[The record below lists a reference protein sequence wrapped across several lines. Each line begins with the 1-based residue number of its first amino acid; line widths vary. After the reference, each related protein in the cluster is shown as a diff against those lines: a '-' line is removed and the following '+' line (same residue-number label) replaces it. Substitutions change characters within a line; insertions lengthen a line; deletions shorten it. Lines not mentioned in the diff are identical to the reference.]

1 MFKKL
6 CFSFVFL
13 LLFPAMVWSVEVY
26 RQGEASFHVGFWGQ
40 AWYQYVDDYTDTDGD
55 GVGDESINDFMTRRA
70 YFYVKGIVN
79 PWFSFFVHYAGD
91 RIGQQDLDNPSVG
104 LGSGLALRDG
114 WITMKLAGEA
124 LMVQAGRMY
133 VPFTRNYGTTSTKTL
148 LTTDL
153 DWGQGG
159 VRSGIFYPSK
169 VGRDD
174 SVCLWG
180 NISGGKF
187 QYRLM
192 IGEGVEGSARNPDD
206 NLRFAGR
213 VSVSLF
219 DPETGWFNKGTYLG
233 KKRVLSIGAGFD
245 YQEDIKATSSST
257 TKDDYSAWTVDL
269 FWDQPLGAG
278 AITLEAA
285 YIDIDHSA
293 NGVTW
298 TYLSAGDD
306 ASIVS
311 VKAGYLFP
319 GKIGV
324 GQLQPFVHY
333 QNFDVDNE
341 DDTDVYGIGLNYYIK
356 GLANK
361 ISLDLTFVD
370 QDRESGSIQDHVIFT
385 FQIAAGF

>member
-1 MFKKL
+1 MFKKVCL
-6 CFSFVFL
+6 TLFFL

-26 RQGEASFHVGFWGQ
+26 REGDMSFHVGFWGQ
-40 AWYQYVDDYTDTDGD
+40 AWYQYVDDYRDTNNDGK
-55 GVGDESINDFMTRRA
+55 GDESLNDFMTRRA
-70 YFYVKGIVN
+70 YFYVKGIIN
-79 PWFSFFVHYAGD
+79 PWFSFFLHYAGD
-91 RIGQQDLDNPSVG
+91 RLGQDGLDNPSVG

-114 WITMKLAGEA
+114 WITVKLAGDA
-124 LMVQAGRMY
+124 LMLQAGRMY

-174 SVCLWG
+174 SVTLWG
-180 NISGGKF
+180 NLSGGKF

-192 IGEGVEGSARNPDD
+192 IGEGVESSSLNPED

-245 YQEDIKATSSST
+245 YQEDINFSAT
-257 TKDDYSAWTVDL
+257 KIDDYSAWTVDL

-285 YIDIDHSA
+285 YIDIDNSA
-293 NGVTW
+293 NGVTY
-298 TYLSAGDD
+298 TYLSSGDD

-311 VKAGYLFP
+311 LKAGYLLP
-319 GKIGV
+319 GKVGIG
-324 GQLQPFVHY
+324 QFQPFVHY
-333 QNFDVDNE
+333 QNFDVDKE
-341 DDTDVYGIGLNYYIK
+341 DDTDVYGFGFNYYIK

-361 ISLDLTFVD
+361 ISVDFTFVD
-370 QDRESGSIQDHVIFT
+370 QDSESGSVQDHFIFT